1 MTNLKSFQKTI
12 QNRKTVNNVRKSP
25 GRETDSEDSRE
36 RNATVSR
43 PRQTLLNSTKQSL
56 TMKIL
61 YLKTRNIWIN
71 AAMAYPLNRTVVLK
85 FRIIIII
92 TKSSKPPRLSSEQI
106 ASEEVK
112 VIWTCPRV
120 SSIRVSVSP
129 RTQEIES
136 ATQSSKANLGRQT
149 N

>member
-1 MTNLKSFQKTI
+1 MDDHVQGRTGLPMFGLASAGTDNFMEWRISKSFQKTI
-12 QNRKTVNNVRKSP
+12 QNRKTVNNVSKSP
-25 GRETDSEDSRE
+25 GRQGLQFPDRLWRIQIE

-43 PRQTLLNSTKQSL
+43 PRQTLLNSNDAPNSHSF

-71 AAMAYPLNRTVVLK
+71 AAMAYPLNRTAVLK

-92 TKSSKPPRLSSEQI
+92 TKSSKPPRLSSEQF

-112 VIWTCPRV
+112 
-120 SSIRVSVSP
+120 
-129 RTQEIES
+129 
-136 ATQSSKANLGRQT
+136 A
-149 N
+149 